1 MVRAERFRRLIDV
14 RRVLLAGLVA
24 LSAIAI
30 SVGVALAD
38 QDSGTEPS
46 RSDRSHA
53 AARVPRSP
61 ASTSPGATKR
71 PTTTTTQP
79 RRGNGTAVTLVFG
92 GDTHFEGVL
101 RSKLDANPGGMF
113 APIAGVLGGADIAMV
128 NLETAI
134 ATGGSPDRKA
144 YNFRAPPSAFEA
156 LRAAG
161 VDAVTVANNH
171 GRDYGPAG
179 LAETLAA
186 KQQTPLPVLG
196 IGANA
201 DEAYRPWRTDVRGQR
216 ISVFA
221 ATDVLD
227 DWLIEP
233 WTATDAQPGLA
244 SSKAPAGDRLLAG
257 IRAARTDSD
266 TIVVYLHWGV
276 EGGTCPSPRQ
286 QELAR
291 ALVDAGADVVVGSH
305 SHRVQSAGRLGTAFV
320 DYGLGNFAF
329 YNESGPAGITGA
341 LKVTVTGRDVDA
353 YEWVPARIRGGI
365 PQVLDGAAADSDRA
379 AFTERQSCAG
389 LTP

>member
-14 RRVLLAGLVA
+14 RRVQLVGLVA

-30 SVGVALAD
+30 AVSVALAD
-38 QDSGTEPS
+38 QDSGTENPRGS
-46 RSDRSHA
+46 RSSA

-61 ASTSPGATKR
+61 GSTSRSAAQR
-71 PTTTTTQP
+71 PTTTTSQP

-92 GDTHFEGVL
+92 GDTHFEGGL

-161 VDAVTVANNH
+161 VDAVTMANNH

-179 LAETLAA
+179 LGETLAA

-201 DEAYRPWRTDVRGQR
+201 EEAYRPWRTNVRGQR
-216 ISVFA
+216 ITVFA

-257 IRAARTDSD
+257 IRAVRPDSD
-266 TIVVYLHWGV
+266 TIIVYLHWGV
-276 EGGTCPSPRQ
+276 EGSTCPSPRQ
-286 QELAR
+286 QELAQ

-305 SHRVQSAGRLGTAFV
+305 SHRVMTAGRLGTAFV

-365 PQVLDGAAADSDRA
+365 PQVLDGAAAASDRA
-379 AFTERQSCAG
+379 AFTQRQTCAG

>member
-1 MVRAERFRRLIDV
+1 MPRAASPV
-14 RRVLLAGLVA
+14 TRV
-24 LSAIAI
+24 
-30 SVGVALAD
+30 
-38 QDSGTEPS
+38 
-46 RSDRSHA
+46 
-53 AARVPRSP
+53 
-61 ASTSPGATKR
+61 
-71 PTTTTTQP
+71 TTTTTQP
-79 RRGNGTAVTLVFG
+79 RRGNGAAVTLVFG

-113 APIAGVLGGADIAMV
+113 APIAGVLSGADIAMV

-161 VDAVTVANNH
+161 VDAVTMANNH

-201 DEAYRPWRTDVRGQR
+201 EEAYRPWRTDVRGQR
-216 ISVFA
+216 ITVFA

-244 SSKAPAGDRLLAG
+244 SAKAPAGDRLLEG
-257 IRAARTDSD
+257 IRTARTDSD

-276 EGGTCPSPRQ
+276 EGSTCPSPRQ

-291 ALVDAGADVVVGSH
+291 ALVDAGADIVVGSH
-305 SHRVQSAGRLGTAFV
+305 SHRVETGGRLGTAFV

-329 YNESGPAGITGA
+329 YNESGPAGVTGA
-341 LKVTVTGRDVDA
+341 LQVTVTGRDVDA

-365 PQVLDGAAADSDRA
+365 PQVLDGAAASADRA
-379 AFTERQSCAG
+379 AFTQRQSCAG